1 MLCANNN
8 EFGRYFIKPNER
20 EFDVILCGQ
29 MIPRKMY
36 DFSINVLKEVH
47 KKNNIKI
54 TILGDGVLKN
64 EILIKLKKVV

>member
-1 MLCANNN
+1 
-8 EFGRYFIKPNER
+8 
-20 EFDVILCGQ
+20 

-54 TILGDGVLKN
+54 TILGDGVLKMKY
-64 EILIKLKKVV
+64 LIKLKKWFKL